1 MKEQAKKFIE
11 ECREQG
17 WYVRLPND
25 RPIITIGKHIKKD
38 CSDSFC
44 DADSE
49 YFSLISLV
57 PTTGSGSIWGTDGG
71 GVGAIAAMRD
81 GEFIMNR
88 SGVSKRFAK
97 AVREYLLQHPDLN
110 II

>member
-1 MKEQAKKFIE
+1 
-11 ECREQG
+11 
-17 WYVRLPND
+17 
-25 RPIITIGKHIKKD
+25 
-38 CSDSFC
+38 
-44 DADSE
+44 
-49 YFSLISLV
+49 V

-71 GVGAIAAMRD
+71 GVGAIAAMRN

-97 AVREYLLQHPDLN
+97 AVREYLLQRPDLN